1 MQNPWSIRSVE
12 LVTTQNYLDQ
22 LQEIYPQSEGERNT
36 AADVLDRIRESFE
49 ARDDNALIN
58 RLLDLEKFPTKDSYV
73 GFLRRDRG
81 SIERNPE
88 TVDRICNQLYE
99 IGIENVIGGIMQ
111 PMEGNR
117 RRGNQFS
124 QWVRDNFDVVGENE
138 FQRSTEGVVVLGATE
153 REALDFCNR
162 VCRVGIAKRPDL
174 VAKAG
179 RTYVIGEAK
188 FLSIHGGS
196 QGRAFEDGITL
207 ASNASGNAVKVFL
220 LDGIHWIETGSAQYN
235 RIDNSTANIFSSLL
249 LEDFL
254 NGL

>member
-1 MQNPWSIRSVE
+1 MQNVWSIRTVE

-22 LQEIYPQSEGERNT
+22 LQKIYPQSEGERNIE
-36 AADVLDRIRESFE
+36 DEVLDRIRESFE
-49 ARDDNALIN
+49 ARDDNTLIN

-88 TVDRICNQLYE
+88 TVGRICTHLYE
-99 IGIENVIGGIMQ
+99 MGIENVMGGIMQ
-111 PMEGNR
+111 PIEGNR

-124 QWVRDNFDVVGENE
+124 QWVRDNFNVVGENE
-138 FQRSTEGVVVLGATE
+138 FARSTEGVVVLGATE
-153 REALDFCNR
+153 LEALDFCNR
-162 VCRVGIAKRPDL
+162 VCKIGIAKRPDL

-196 QGRAFEDGITL
+196 QGRAFEDGIIL
-207 ASNASGNAVKVFL
+207 ASNASGNAVKIFL
-220 LDGIHWIETGSAQYN
+220 LDGIHWLETGSAQYI
-235 RIDNSTANIFSSLL
+235 RINNSTANIFSALL
-249 LEDFL
+249 LENFL
-254 NGL
+254 TQL